1 MEEYFKFKKVF
12 DKYEDIRKQY
22 LLDLDNLGISFPL
35 KMDLYKSFYYYCQI
49 YNHDILSL
57 EEFFLLYDSV
67 LYYETEDNIKN
78 LFKDIEWKAL

>member
-22 LLDLDNLGISFPL
+22 LFDLDNLGISFPL
-35 KMDLYKSFYYYCQI
+35 KMDLYKSFYYYYQI
-49 YNHDILSL
+49 YNPDILSL

-67 LYYETEDNIKN
+67 LYYKTEDNIKN